1 MEKIIHYVLLGN
13 AALVVAYVCT
23 VILERTAIAFNLRT
37 AYRLRLHLA
46 VAALCTASLPLV
58 LTPIMPI
65 FASLFG
71 TTGTDLIVAQFLKG
85 NISLSAVQITDAL
98 SAKNTLLAY
107 LFDGTSAISK
117 LLLLSFVLA
126 VSLRV
131 VYIGINI
138 AKIRKHINDSVVYF
152 RTRRVVVSISH
163 KTIVPY
169 STRGLFEYHIVIPE
183 SLISDP
189 HSFRIALGHE
199 AQHIRQ
205 GDVDWEILLTLASP
219 LFALNPAFW
228 LISDRIR
235 RFREYTCDAAFLKKP
250 GIEAR
255 DYCLL
260 LLEFASKLKNDRLIR
275 SNSTQVVS
283 VQLCGQDGWFSRDK
297 KCTLRKRIIAL
308 SQGSTFI
315 DKGLARYINLA
326 PAILLLFIVG
336 SGVFIAAKPADWSH
350 DRLMLS
356 TVANLER
363 LDKINGIGV
372 APLR

>member
-71 TTGTDLIVAQFLKG
+71 TTG
-85 NISLSAVQITDAL
+85 DAL